1 MRSREGQGRVK
12 GGSRERRG
20 KVKTMSRQDLGC
32 TKFTFQEVGEGPVFF
47 KASGCTSSKELKSLD
62 LPLLG

>member
-12 GGSRERRG
+12 GASRQG
-20 KVKTMSRQDLGC
+20 QDNVKTRPRVYKVHISGGRGGA
-32 TKFTFQEVGEGPVFF
+32 FFFF